1 MAQESVFWSLMTND
15 QKENFHL
22 AELQN
27 NIYAYWLI
35 LTIMK
40 ISAVF
45 YYPMFSELQ
54 VENVLDLM
62 ERDVKSTQALLYL
75 FGILYCLLK
84 NDKENMYAVI
94 MLKSKNIDRILRI

>member
-1 MAQESVFWSLMTND
+1 MTND

-54 VENVLDLM
+54 VENVLDRM
-62 ERDVKSTQALLYL
+62 EMDFKSTQAPLYL
-75 FGILYCLLK
+75 FGMLYCLLK
-84 NDKENMYAVI
+84 YDKDNIYSK
-94 MLKSKNIDRILRI
+94 MLSKTRHLN